1 MESDLLRGGASAGSA
16 IDVLVSFEILD
27 DAS

>member
-27 DAS
+27 DA